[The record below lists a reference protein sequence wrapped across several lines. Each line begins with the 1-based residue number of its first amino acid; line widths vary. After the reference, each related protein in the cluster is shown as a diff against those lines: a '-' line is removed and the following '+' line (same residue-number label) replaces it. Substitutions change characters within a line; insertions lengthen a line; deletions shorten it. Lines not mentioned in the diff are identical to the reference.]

1 MIKKIF
7 GISSLLN
14 NKEQKQILRLLVKII
29 FMAIIDTI
37 GVASIFPFFTVLT
50 KPEIIKTN
58 EYLNYLFINL
68 KFTNESNFLI
78 FFGILLLV
86 TLISSMS
93 FKAITVYSQLKVD
106 QLIEFSISERL
117 LKKYLMQPYTWFLN
131 KNTSEI
137 GNNLL
142 KEVNQVVRGVLA
154 PFINIIAQGLLAIL
168 MIIVIFFTDT
178 IIALIA
184 LSTLSISYGLLYLF
198 LKGYVYNVGIT
209 RLDSS
214 QIKHKMINEVF
225 YGIKDVKVN
234 RLEGFYHNLFS
245 NAAEKYALSNAKTL
259 ILMQLPRFLI
269 ESIFFGGIVFVSLV
283 YVQDPE
289 NLFEI
294 LPSLAVIAFAGYKLL
309 PALQSIY
316 ANFIAMRSVIPSLDL
331 IYHEIENLSKI
342 KKSKI
347 ENRNIEIEKE
357 ITIQN
362 LSYTYPFSKTKVI
375 KRLNMKIPA
384 KQTVGII
391 GKSGSGK
398 TTIIDLILGLLKPSE
413 GKIYVDNFLI
423 DENNIESWQS
433 NIGYVPQQTFLI
445 DDTISSNIAFGVKKE
460 KIDFNQVEK
469 VAKIANLDSFIMN
482 ELEKGYSTIIGER
495 GIRLSGGQR
504 QRIGIARALYSN
516 PNLLILDEATN
527 ALDKKTEKVILDAL
541 KKLKSK
547 ITIIIISHHLSTLRD
562 TDKIFVMDQGI
573 VKSMSSYE
581 RLIQ

>member
-7 GISSLLN
+7 RISSFLN

-78 FFGILLLV
+78 FLGILLLV

-106 QLIEFSISERL
+106 QLIEFTISERL

-142 KEVNQVVRGVLA
+142 KEVNQVVIGVLA

-168 MIIVIFFTDT
+168 MIIVIFYTDR

-198 LKGYVYNVGIT
+198 LKGYVYNLGIT

-269 ESIFFGGIVFVSLV
+269 ESIFFGGIIFVSLV

-309 PALQSIY
+309 PALQLIY

-331 IYHEIENLSKI
+331 IYHEIENLSEI
-342 KKSKI
+342 KKPKI
-347 ENRNIEIEKE
+347 ENINIEIEKE

-433 NIGYVPQQTFLI
+433 NVGYVPQQTFLI
-445 DDTISSNIAFGVKKE
+445 DDTISSNIAFGIKKE
-460 KIDFNQVEK
+460 KIDFSQVEK

-482 ELEKGYSTIIGER
+482 ELEKGYSTVIGER

-581 RLIQ
+581 RLIK

>member
-1 MIKKIF
+1 MIKKIIR
-7 GISSLLN
+7 ISSLLS
-14 NKEQKQILRLLVKII
+14 NKEQRQILNLLVKII
-29 FMAIIDTI
+29 SMAIIDTI
-37 GVASIFPFFTVLT
+37 GVASIFPFFSVLT
-50 KPEIIKTN
+50 EPEIIKTN
-58 EYLNYLFINL
+58 EYLNYLYTNL

-78 FFGILLLV
+78 FLGILLL
-86 TLISSMS
+86 TILISSMS
-93 FKAITVYSQLKVD
+93 FKGITVYSQLKVE
-106 QLIEFSISERL
+106 QLIEFSVCERL

-131 KNTSEI
+131 KNTAEI

-154 PFINIIAQGLLAIL
+154 PIISIIAQGLLAIL
-168 MIIVIFFTDT
+168 MIIIIIYTDP

-184 LSTLSISYGLLYLF
+184 ISTLSISYGLLYLF
-198 LKGYVYNVGIT
+198 LRGYVYNAGIT
-209 RLDSS
+209 RLNSS

-245 NAAEKYALSNAKTL
+245 NAAEKYALSLAKTL

-269 ESIFFGGIVFVSLV
+269 ESIFFGGIIFVSLV
-283 YVQDPE
+283 YIQDPE

-294 LPSLAVIAFAGYKLL
+294 LPSLAVIAFAGYKLI
-309 PALQSIY
+309 PALQLIY

-331 IYHEIENLSKI
+331 IYHEMDDLSEI

-347 ENRNIEIEKE
+347 ENRDINIEKE

-375 KRLNMKIPA
+375 KRLDIKIPA
-384 KQTVGII
+384 RHTVGII

-413 GKIYVDNFLI
+413 GKIFVDDILI

-433 NIGYVPQQTFLI
+433 NVGYVPQQTFLI

-460 KIDFNQVEK
+460 KIDFSQVKK
-469 VAKIANLDSFIMN
+469 VAMIANLDSFITN
-482 ELEKGYSTIIGER
+482 ELENGYSTIIGER

-516 PNLLILDEATN
+516 PNLLVLDEATN
-527 ALDKKTEKVILDAL
+527 ALDKKTEKVVLDAL
-541 KKLKSK
+541 KKLKNK

-562 TDKIFVMDQGI
+562 TDKIFVMEQGI
-573 VKSMSSYE
+573 VKSISSYE
-581 RLIQ
+581 KLTQ

>member
-7 GISSLLN
+7 RISSLLN
-14 NKEQKQILRLLVKII
+14 NKEQKQVLRLLVKII

-78 FFGILLLV
+78 FLGILLLV
-86 TLISSMS
+86 ILISSMS
-93 FKAITVYSQLKVD
+93 YKSITVYFQLKVE
-106 QLIEFSISERL
+106 QLIEFSVCERL

-131 KNTSEI
+131 KNTSEL
-137 GNNLL
+137 GNNLIT
-142 KEVNQVVRGVLA
+142 EVNHVVRGVLA
-154 PFINIIAQGLLAIL
+154 PSISIIAQGLLAIL
-168 MIIVIFFTDT
+168 MIIVIFYTDT
-178 IIALIA
+178 TIALIA
-184 LSTLSISYGLLYLF
+184 LSTLSISYGLLYLS
-198 LKGYVYNVGIT
+198 LRGYVYNLGIT

-269 ESIFFGGIVFVSLV
+269 ESIFFGGIIFVSLV

-331 IYHEIENLSKI
+331 ICHEIENLPEI

-375 KRLNMKIPA
+375 KRINMKILA

-445 DDTISSNIAFGVKKE
+445 DDTISSNIAFGIKKE

-469 VAKIANLDSFIMN
+469 VSKIANLDSFILK
-482 ELEKGYSTIIGER
+482 ELDKGYSTIIGER

-527 ALDKKTEKVILDAL
+527 ALDKNTEKVILNAL
-541 KKLKSK
+541 KKLKNK

>member
-1 MIKKIF
+1 MIKKILR
-7 GISSLLN
+7 IKSILD
-14 NKEQKQILRLLVKII
+14 NKEQKQILGLLVKII

-50 KPEIIKTN
+50 EPEIINTN
-58 EYLNYLFINL
+58 EYLNYLYVNL
-68 KFTNESNFLI
+68 KFTNETNFLI
-78 FFGILLLV
+78 FLGIIVLV
-86 TLISSMS
+86 TLVGSLS
-93 FKAITVYSQLKVD
+93 FKAITVYSQLKIE
-106 QLIEFSISERL
+106 QLIEFSVCERL

-142 KEVNQVVRGVLA
+142 KEVNTVVRGVLA
-154 PFINIIAQGLLAIL
+154 PFISIIAQSLLAIL
-168 MIIVIFFTDT
+168 MIIVIFYTDST
-178 IIALIA
+178 IALIA
-184 LSTLSISYGLLYLF
+184 LSTLSISYGLLYLS
-198 LKGYVYNVGIT
+198 LRGYVYNVGMT

-234 RLEGFYHNLFS
+234 RLESFYHNLFS

-259 ILMQLPRFLI
+259 ILSQLPRFLI
-269 ESIFFGGIVFVSLV
+269 ESIFFGGIIFVSLV
-283 YVQDPE
+283 YVRDPE

-309 PALQSIY
+309 PALQLIY

-331 IYHEIENLSKI
+331 ICYEFENLPEI

-347 ENRNIEIEKE
+347 ENLNIEIEKD

-362 LSYTYPFSKTKVI
+362 LSYTYPFSMTKII
-375 KRLNMKIPA
+375 KKLDMKIPA
-384 KQTVGII
+384 RQTVGII

-398 TTIIDLILGLLKPSE
+398 TTTIDLILGLLKPNE
-413 GKIYVDNFLI
+413 GEIYVDNFLI
-423 DENNIESWQS
+423 DENNVESWQS
-433 NIGYVPQQTFLI
+433 NVGYVPQQTFLI

-460 KIDFNQVEK
+460 KIDFSQVKK
-469 VAKIANLDSFIMN
+469 VAMIANLDSFITN
-482 ELEKGYSTIIGER
+482 ELENGYSTIIGER

-516 PNLLILDEATN
+516 PNLLVLDEATN
-527 ALDKKTEKVILDAL
+527 ALDKKTEKVVLDAL
-541 KKLKSK
+541 KKLKNK

-562 TDKIFVMDQGI
+562 TDKIFVMEQGI
-573 VKSMSSYE
+573 VKSISSYE
-581 RLIQ
+581 KLTQ